1 MPRIQENVDSPL
13 APVVLFSL
21 FRLQKGSKWWG
32 FQEMGRTKRSFGSV
46 AGMKFGAMLGTGAG
60 AGFSLK
66 PDFGRYAFLSSWQS
80 HEAADNF
87 RQSSPHLKSLEE
99 NSKEVYSLKM
109 LPLSA
114 KGKWQGNNPFLPLH
128 PPAENYLGP
137 VVALTRAS
145 IRFSQLYDFWRHVPA
160 VSAETVQADGLLAQ
174 VGIGEWPVVQQGTIS
189 LWENQER
196 LKAFAYGMRR
206 HQEVI
211 EKTRSRNWYSEELFA
226 RFIPLEASGSWNGKD
241 PLAAYPAIQKPL
253 NSDS

>member
-1 MPRIQENVDSPL
+1 MPRVQENVDSPS

-21 FRLQKGSKWWG
+21 FRLQKGSRWWG
-32 FQEMGRTKRSFGSV
+32 FKQMGRARQSFNGL

-66 PDFGRYAFLSSWQS
+66 PDFGRYALLSSWQTA
-80 HEAADNF
+80 EAADNF
-87 RQSSPHLKSLEE
+87 RGSSLLLKNLEE
-99 NSKEVYSLKM
+99 NSREVYSLKM

-114 KGKWQGNNPFLPLH
+114 KGKWQGSNPFLPL
-128 PPAENYLGP
+128 PTPAAIYQGP
-137 VVALTRAS
+137 LVVLTRAS
-145 IRFSQLYDFWRHVPA
+145 IRLSRLYDFWRHVPA
-160 VSAETVQADGLLAQ
+160 VSAETIQAEGLLAQ

-189 LWENQER
+189 LWENQDK

-226 RFIPLEASGSWNGKD
+226 RFIPLEASGSWNGKN
-241 PLAAYPAIQKPL
+241 PLAAFYNIK
-253 NSDS
+253 